1 MRTHPPPKDEI
12 FMRDMSPE
20 EEEYLKEVNI
30 NAYNVYMRLKNEKKE
45 KESDEGYVEFTEPP
59 ETQSV

>member
-1 MRTHPPPKDEI
+1 
-12 FMRDMSPE
+12 MRDMSPE

-45 KESDEGYVEFTEPP
+45 KESDEGYVEFTEPS